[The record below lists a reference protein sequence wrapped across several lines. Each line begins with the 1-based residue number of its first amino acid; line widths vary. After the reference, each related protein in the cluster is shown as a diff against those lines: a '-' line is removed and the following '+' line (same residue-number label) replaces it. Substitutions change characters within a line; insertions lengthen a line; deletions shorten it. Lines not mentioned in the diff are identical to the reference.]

1 MPSIAFHGTV
11 NINMGGLQRLQNV
24 TQQLLALQNS
34 MNQQQPM
41 LEQNII
47 TNHKHQE
54 INSRAAME
62 RSFVKRQNPIFMKP
76 RLGSRSSGQYALK
89 DFTDHLHEYASK
101 LSCSEVACR
110 SWAIFAW
117 RKRMANFLT
126 FLAEEALD
134 LEAWTSFKVRLESA
148 MENKWISLSK
158 GCWTLWKQLVAVFWV
173 RI

>member
-11 NINMGGLQRLQNV
+11 NINMGGLQQLQNV

-47 TNHKHQE
+47 TSRKHQE

-62 RSFVKRQNPIFMKP
+62 RSFVKKHNPNCMKP
-76 RLGSRSSGQYALK
+76 RFGSPSSGQYALK
-89 DFTDHLHEYASK
+89 NFTDGLHVNMLRSCLVQKWLVDHEQYLHEEMK
-101 LSCSEVACR
+101 T
-110 SWAIFAW
+110 
-117 RKRMANFLT
+117 KRMANFLT
-126 FLAEEALD
+126 FLAEEVLD

-148 MENKWISLSK
+148 MENK
-158 GCWTLWKQLVAVFWV
+158 
-173 RI
+173 